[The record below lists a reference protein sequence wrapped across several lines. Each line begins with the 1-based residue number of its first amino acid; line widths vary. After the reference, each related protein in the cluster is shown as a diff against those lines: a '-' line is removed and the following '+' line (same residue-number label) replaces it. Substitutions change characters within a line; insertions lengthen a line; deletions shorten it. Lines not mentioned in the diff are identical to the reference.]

1 MLTQQEIREQY
12 TSMGQTKEYL
22 SGHIDA
28 IKKILD
34 NNPESNL
41 IFLGCGSSY
50 SIAKSYAQNTMTGLK
65 RVGLAMAAGDVL
77 IHGDRYQ
84 AVFKNAIVVAI
95 SRSGETTEII
105 QAVAKIRNI
114 CKIQVISI
122 VCKDNSAAG
131 KISDLTLTMPWAF
144 DNSVCQTRTVS
155 CLYFAWLYIVGRL
168 SENQTQLAELQL
180 VIDHGDEY
188 IKQWEAELEKM
199 AALPWT
205 HVVVLGDAE
214 LGGVCEEGS
223 LTFKEICQLPSN
235 YYHMLDSRHGP
246 MVMIGKETLVI
257 MPISDHSPELQK
269 ALLEDLKGKGAVV
282 IAYTNE
288 AMELD
293 GICNIYF
300 GKKLSYPVMG
310 LPFLAINQLVS
321 CFKSGETGVD
331 PDQPDGLSPWIRL

>member
-1 MLTQQEIREQY
+1 MLTLQEIREQY

-22 SGHIDA
+22 SGYIDA

-34 NNPESNL
+34 DNSESNI

-84 AVFKNAIVVAI
+84 AIFENAVVVAI

-105 QAVAKIRNI
+105 QAVTKIREI

-122 VCKDNSAAG
+122 VCKENSTAS

-155 CLYFAWLYIVGRL
+155 CLYFAWLYIVGML
-168 SENQTQLAELQL
+168 SENQAQLAELQL
-180 VIDHGDEY
+180 VVNHGDEY

-199 AALPWT
+199 AALPWN
-205 HVVVLGDAE
+205 HAVVLGDAE
-214 LGGVCEEGS
+214 LGGACEEGS

-269 ALLEDLKGKGAVV
+269 ALLEDLKKKGAAIIV
-282 IAYTNE
+282 YTNE

-300 GKKLSYPVMG
+300 GKNLSYPVMG

-321 CFKSGETGVD
+321 YFKSGETGAN
-331 PDQPDGLSPWIRL
+331 PDQPDGLSPWIQL